1 MSGPGAITHEVER
14 KSSRG
19 ETKTDRAEKFTN
31 DERSPIKYTNAY
43 DNDLR
48 AKVIF
53 QPFCMRSLMFDKH
66 VI

>member
-1 MSGPGAITHEVER
+1 MSGPGTITHEVER

-31 DERSPIKYTNAY
+31 DEGGPIEYTAY
-43 DNDLR
+43 DNIK
-48 AKVIF
+48 ATVISR
-53 QPFCMRSLMFDKH
+53 PFCMSSLIFDKL